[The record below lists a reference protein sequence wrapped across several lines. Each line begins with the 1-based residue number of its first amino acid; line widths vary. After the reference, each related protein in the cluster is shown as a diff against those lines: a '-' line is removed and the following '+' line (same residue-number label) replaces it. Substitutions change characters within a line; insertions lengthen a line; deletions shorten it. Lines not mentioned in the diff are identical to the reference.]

1 MADISKQP
9 TILIKKADGTS
20 ERITLEE
27 FKKRKQMAAQT
38 KPDIVVEKKDENED
52 KKLKMEDT
60 NSSQQRQVDLKTQ
73 SPIKRTIPVVEE
85 VEKPLEKPIQ
95 RRAIPLVEESDIANS
110 PQPIA
115 SRERVSI
122 PVVSTE
128 KHVAMT
134 TPVIN
139 VFSQPATSK
148 PAPKKI
154 QPMDHSSLL
163 EEDDSELRS
172 LVKERAA
179 VHEPAPLVAFSSS
192 VKIPKDLEARM
203 SALVLSWKKGIRDEH
218 QFLEYAMK
226 KERDGGLGLSQA
238 DAEKF
243 FSEISN
249 TATLSKAPQKPT
261 SSPVSMVSQQRV
273 PSQMKK
279 IPATSI
285 PTSAPII
292 REVDS
297 RDTAPRVMGPVEES
311 AAFTI
316 EDFRRLSRDPKV
328 AAEMILAK
336 FNGWKDESYLL
347 YLQVRD
353 SWKRSPLF
361 HIYIDE
367 TVIAIQKR
375 MTVAQILEGN
385 ELTYG
390 EYLAIADINHKL
402 GMMD

>member
-20 ERITLEE
+20 ERISLEE
-27 FKKRKQMAAQT
+27 FKRRKQSQAQNVST
-38 KPDIVVEKKDENED
+38 DVINKKRSVISDQVLEKKSD
-52 KKLKMEDT
+52 
-60 NSSQQRQVDLKTQ
+60 SQ

-85 VEKPLEKPIQ
+85 VEKPLEKPVQ
-95 RRAIPLVEESDIANS
+95 RRAIPLVEESDMVNS
-110 PQPIA
+110 SQSMVDKKILA
-115 SRERVSI
+115 T

-134 TPVIN
+134 TPVVN

-148 PAPKKI
+148 PASKKI

-163 EEDDSELRS
+163 EEDESELHS
-172 LVKERAA
+172 LMKERAA
-179 VHEPAPLVAFSSS
+179 VHGPAPLVAFSSS
-192 VKIPKDLEARM
+192 VNIPKDLEARM

-249 TATLSKAPQKPT
+249 TATLSKAPQKSTP
-261 SSPVSMVSQQRV
+261 SPVSMVSQPRV

-279 IPATSI
+279 PPATSI

-336 FNGWKDESYLL
+336 FSGWKDESYLL

-367 TVIAIQKR
+367 TAVAIQKR